1 MERQRVEIDTGR
13 CVGCG
18 KCAGV
23 CPAHNLAV
31 REKKA
36 VTVLDD
42 CVMCGQCVAVCPRK
56 AVSFSGG
63 DGGLVEKEGEVR
75 LDPSAVLEVIRFRRS
90 IRQFQARQVPAE
102 VIAQILEAGRLTHTA
117 KNLQDVSFVVLDR
130 EKDRVERL
138 AVALFKRVK
147 PFADLFSPMARNNR
161 IDGRFFFHGAPV
173 VLVVLAKD
181 KTNGLLA
188 AQNMEFVAEA
198 NGLGVLFSGF
208 FAMAANASRRIKK
221 ALGVPG
227 GKRVAAAL
235 VLGYPDVTFLR
246 SPPRKPLDVNYL

>member
-1 MERQRVEIDTGR
+1 MERQRVEIDTGG

-18 KCAGV
+18 RCAEV

-36 VTVLDD
+36 ETVLDA
-42 CVMCGQCVAVCPRK
+42 CLMCGQCVAVCPRK
-56 AVSFSGG
+56 AVSFGG
-63 DGGLVEKEGEVR
+63 GGGQIEKKAEVR
-75 LDPSAVLEVIRFRRS
+75 LDPQAVLEVIRFRRS
-90 IRQFQARQVPAE
+90 IRQFQTREVPAE

-117 KNLQDVSFVVLDR
+117 KNLQDVSFVVLNR

-138 AVALFKRVK
+138 AVDLFKRVK
-147 PFADLFSPMARNNR
+147 PFADLFSPMVRNNR
-161 IDGRFFFHGAPV
+161 IDGHFFFHGAPV

-181 KTNGLLA
+181 KTNGILA

-235 VLGYPDVTFLR
+235 VLGYPDVKFLR
-246 SPPRKPLDVNYL
+246 SPPRNPLDVNYL